1 MGVGPKNNR
10 FVDQKQGQTSLKPE
24 RESFAPF
31 KLVKLDFPF
40 LRRKQSLID
49 QSVDPTCSGF
59 VTHGYILLLD
69 ESGNESQ

>member
-31 KLVKLDFPF
+31 KLDFPF

-49 QSVDPTCSGF
+49 QYVDSTCSGF
-59 VTHGYILLLD
+59 ITHGYILLLD
-69 ESGNESQ
+69 DSGNESQ